1 MGSDGWSR
9 GCTDV
14 DAVQTDGV
22 AVTTVKVSGA
32 SRRWLR
38 ALLDRSSVLSV
49 GFAAHGEPRAL
60 SRRPP
65 TSLYSAVRRGPT
77 NHVGLGAPDQ
87 DA

>member
-9 GCTDV
+9 GGTDI

-38 ALLDRSSVLSV
+38 ALLDRSRVCRWGLQLTANLVL
-49 GFAAHGEPRAL
+49 
-60 SRRPP
+60 
-65 TSLYSAVRRGPT
+65 
-77 NHVGLGAPDQ
+77 
-87 DA
+87 